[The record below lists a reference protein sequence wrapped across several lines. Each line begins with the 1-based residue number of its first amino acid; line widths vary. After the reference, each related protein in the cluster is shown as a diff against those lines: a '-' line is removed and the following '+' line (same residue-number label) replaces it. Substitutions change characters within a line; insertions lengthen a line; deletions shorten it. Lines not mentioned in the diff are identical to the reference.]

1 MRGVFVTVVGN
12 VGADPVARDTAG
24 GRVVT
29 FNLGVSERYF
39 DRSKELWADRPTTWY
54 RISCWNPQLGRN
66 IGECVRRGE
75 RVMVTGRLRFGTYQD
90 KDGVERAS
98 LEVVAE
104 HVGHEMSFASTR
116 YMKQERRQAPDGANG
131 GEESEERPEPD
142 EFAEDLDDVPG
153 VDLDTGELLD
163 EERVPV

>member
-39 DRSKELWADRPTTWY
+39 DRSKDQWADRPTTWY

-104 HVGHEMSFASTR
+104 HVGHEMSFGLSR
-116 YMKQERRQAPDGANG
+116 YTKMERKQAQDGADGGQER
-131 GEESEERPEPD
+131 SELD
-142 EFAEDLDDVPG
+142 DFAEDLDDVPG

>member
-39 DRSKELWADRPTTWY
+39 DRSKEQWADRPTTWY

-116 YMKQERRQAPDGANG
+116 YIKQERRQAPEGT
-131 GEESEERPEPD
+131 GEESEERPERD

-163 EERVPV
+163 EERVAV